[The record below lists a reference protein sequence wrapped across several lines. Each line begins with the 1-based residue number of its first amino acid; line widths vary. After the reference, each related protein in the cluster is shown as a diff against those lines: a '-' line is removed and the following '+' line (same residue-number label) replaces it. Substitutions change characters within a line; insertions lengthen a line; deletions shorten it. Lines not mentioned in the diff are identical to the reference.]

1 MQPLSELERSEALA
15 LRGVLFDLDDTFI
28 DEGKLTEAAYSSLFR
43 LREAGLELYIVTG
56 RPLGWVRL
64 LSRLFPVNGGVAENG
79 GALVVAGTLL
89 DLTDPPE
96 RARRRA
102 SLDSLVALMRETFPD
117 IEPVRDPSERLSDF
131 AFDIGEEAL
140 VDAARVREAATFARE
155 RGATVFVS
163 SVHLHVGFDPVD
175 KASGTIALLRELH
188 GIDATA
194 ALARYAFIGDSEND
208 AACFAAFRT
217 SVGVANLRG
226 RPTLRPRFVTR
237 GARGAGFAELARTLG
252 ALRASAE

>member
-1 MQPLSELERSEALA
+1 MKPLAELDRSEALA

-28 DEGKLTEAAYSSLFR
+28 DEGKITEAAYSSLFR

-64 LSRLFPVNGGVAENG
+64 FSRLWPIDGGVAENG
-79 GALVVAGTLL
+79 GALVVGGKLL
-89 DLTDPPE
+89 DLASPDE

-102 SLDSLVALMRETFPD
+102 RTAELVALVRAAFPD
-117 IEPVRDPSERLSDF
+117 IELVRDPSERLSDE
-131 AFDIGEEAL
+131 AFDIGEEAH
-140 VDAARVREAATFARE
+140 VDPARVREAAAFARE

-163 SVHLHVGFDPVD
+163 SVHLHVGYDPVD
-175 KASGTIALLRELH
+175 KASGAVALLTQLRSV
-188 GIDATA
+188 DATR
-194 ALARYAFIGDSEND
+194 ALTEYAFIGDSEND

-217 SVGVANLRG
+217 SIGVANLRG

-237 GARGAGFAELARTLG
+237 GARGAGFAEMARTLG

>member
-1 MQPLSELERSEALA
+1 MQPLAELERAEALA
-15 LRGVLFDLDDTFI
+15 LRGLLFDLDDTFI

-64 LSRLFPVNGGVAENG
+64 FSRLFPVDGGVAENG
-79 GALVVAGTLL
+79 GALVVNGKLL
-89 DLTDPPE
+89 EMATPPE

-102 SLDSLVALMRETFPD
+102 QLDALVALLRETFPD
-117 IEPVRDPSERLSDF
+117 LEPVRDPSERLSDF
-131 AFDIGEEAL
+131 TFDIGEEAH
-140 VDAARVREAATFARE
+140 VDASRVRDVAAFARE

-163 SVHLHVGFDPVD
+163 SVHLHVGYDPVD
-175 KASGTIALLRELH
+175 KASGTLALLRALH
-188 GIDATA
+188 DVDATA

-217 SVGVANLRG
+217 SIGVANLRG
-226 RPTLRPRFVTR
+226 RPTLRPRFITR
-237 GARGAGFAELARTLG
+237 GARSAGFAEMARTLG

>member
-1 MQPLSELERSEALA
+1 MQPLAELARDEALS
-15 LRGVLFDLDDTFI
+15 LRGLLFDLDDTFM
-28 DEGKLTEAAYSSLFR
+28 DEGLITEAAYSSLFR

-64 LSRLFPVNGGVAENG
+64 FSRVFPIDGGVAENG
-79 GALVVAGTLL
+79 GALVVKGNLVSVVSDA
-89 DLTDPPE
+89 E
-96 RARRRA
+96 RAKRKARI
-102 SLDSLVALMRETFPD
+102 DELVALMRTAFPE

-131 AFDIGEEAL
+131 TLDIGEEARI
-140 VDAARVREAATFARE
+140 DAARVSEAAAFARE

-163 SVHLHVGFDPVD
+163 SVHLHVGFDPID
-175 KASGTIALLRELH
+175 KASGALALLRRLH
-188 GIDATA
+188 DVDSTL

-217 SVGVANLRG
+217 TIGVANLRG

-237 GARGAGFAELARTLG
+237 GARSAGFAEMARTLG